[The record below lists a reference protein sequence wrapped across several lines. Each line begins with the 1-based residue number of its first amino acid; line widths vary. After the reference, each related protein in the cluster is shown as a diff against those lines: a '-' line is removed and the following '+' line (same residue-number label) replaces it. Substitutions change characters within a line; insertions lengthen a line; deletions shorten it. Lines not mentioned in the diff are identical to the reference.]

1 MSKDAPPEMRFLTPE
16 EAMKQKEP
24 EWLVDGILP
33 AHALSLVFGPADAY
47 KTFTVLDMA
56 ASIGMG
62 TPWHGHAVQQGTT
75 AYIVAE
81 GDDAFPKRL
90 QAWAEARGVRPNAT
104 RVCQLHQPIYLL
116 EDDMVA
122 ALVAAIAELQQAGPV
137 RLVVFDTLSMCMGSG
152 DENLDMG
159 KAAMALN
166 YVRQKTGAHVLAIHH
181 EGRVKGRPRGHSALE
196 GNWPT
201 RIRFS
206 KPEDMACTLTCQK
219 QANSRRF
226 EPFTLQLAERAVK
239 LPSGRH
245 DTSLVIEDADA
256 PAKRPKRRGGKR
268 GTRHTLDD
276 LLPVAVDLQPGR
288 LCDIARAAHMSEPAA
303 RNLLKEGITAGLVVQ
318 DERHVYWVTREGR
331 ERAA

>member
-1 MSKDAPPEMRFLTPE
+1 MSMDAPPEMRFLTPE

-24 EWLVDGILP
+24 DWLIEGILP
-33 AHALSLVFGPADAY
+33 AHALSLVYGAADAY

-62 TPWHGHAVQQGTT
+62 TPWHGHAVQQGVT
-75 AYIVAE
+75 AYVVAE

-122 ALVAAIAELQQAGPV
+122 ALVAAIADLQRQVDQPV
-137 RLVVFDTLSMCMGSG
+137 RLVVVDTLSMCMGDG

-206 KPEDMACTLTCQK
+206 KPEELACTLTCQK

-226 EPFTLQLAERAVK
+226 EPVTLQLAERPVT

-245 DTSLVIEDADA
+245 DTSLTVLPDASGVKVRS
-256 PAKRPKRRGGKR
+256 KRP
-268 GTRHTLDD
+268 RHSQDD
-276 LLPVAVDLQPGR
+276 LLRAIDELQGPRAVALARHLGMSESAVSNALKRAPQGLVTQDSAGGYWLTPTAR
-288 LCDIARAAHMSEPAA
+288 LRLLRAA
-303 RNLLKEGITAGLVVQ
+303 
-318 DERHVYWVTREGR
+318 
-331 ERAA
+331 